1 MDRLTGLAFSRR
13 RMDGSPVNEQFK
25 GDKHWRSLMSMHATG
40 LKLGLVTFSWLA
52 VASLAQGAMRSETG
66 ARVTGPS
73 WVLAQAGQAKPSAS
87 VPAASSKDID
97 GPTMF
102 ATLCGFC
109 HENGAGLLGRDRGS
123 QARSAA
129 TSTSSSESRTENLVR
144 CRHSAAPFPMARSS
158 QFLPTSA
165 DLRMTASR
173 LGPEGPT
180 SVALNAALKLAWSI
194 RRDRNSGR

>member
-1 MDRLTGLAFSRR
+1 
-13 RMDGSPVNEQFK
+13 MDGSPVNEQFK

-109 HENGAGLLGRDRGS
+109 HENGGRTAGKGPRLAGTKRSDEYIIERIKNGKLGAMPAFGSAFSDGQIVAILAYIRGLEDDG
-123 QARSAA
+123 Q
-129 TSTSSSESRTENLVR
+129 
-144 CRHSAAPFPMARSS
+144 
-158 QFLPTSA
+158 
-165 DLRMTASR
+165 
-173 LGPEGPT
+173 
-180 SVALNAALKLAWSI
+180 
-194 RRDRNSGR
+194 